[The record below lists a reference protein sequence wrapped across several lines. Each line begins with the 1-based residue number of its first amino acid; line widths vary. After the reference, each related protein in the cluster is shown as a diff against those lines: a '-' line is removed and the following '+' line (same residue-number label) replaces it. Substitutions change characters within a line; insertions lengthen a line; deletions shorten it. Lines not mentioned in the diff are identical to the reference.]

1 MKVRLSRFNYMNS
14 LAKKGFN
21 SSLAVFR
28 VLQELRYWDSIVSST
43 CYSIL
48 ATSIFNIFFLD
59 FREDEKNKLR
69 RLFLHRKPLK
79 PGLVLIAFQKE
90 TRRKMQHVLVE
101 VRKLQRH
108 LDVKIDKVGL
118 SFDAI
123 ALELSLSHVK
133 KVLPLR
139 CRSCVLS
146 TRADIPTAQLD
157 IPQATK
163 SGKRWRRAIRGFVEL
178 CTCCLRQ

>member
-1 MKVRLSRFNYMNS
+1 
-14 LAKKGFN
+14 
-21 SSLAVFR
+21 
-28 VLQELRYWDSIVSST
+28 
-43 CYSIL
+43 
-48 ATSIFNIFFLD
+48 
-59 FREDEKNKLR
+59 
-69 RLFLHRKPLK
+69 
-79 PGLVLIAFQKE
+79 
-90 TRRKMQHVLVE
+90 MQHVLVE

-108 LDVKIDKVGL
+108 VDVKIDKVGL

-133 KVLPLR
+133 EIFPLR
-139 CRSCVLS
+139 CRSSVSS
-146 TRADIPTAQLD
+146 TRADIPTAQED